1 MNIIEEKLKN
11 WKVKK
16 SKKNVATQTEKNSTS
31 IEQYIKTVR
40 TQMDIEALE
49 TEKYFL
55 YKKIDTVKRQIEF
68 KKNVN

>member
-1 MNIIEEKLKN
+1 MKQWKLK
-11 WKVKK
+11 KR
-16 SKKNVATQTEKNSTS
+16 KKNVATQTEKNSTS

-49 TEKYFL
+49 TEKNFL

-68 KKNVN
+68 LKNVN